1 MTADRDLQ
9 GVAIGAPVLTL
20 DGARLGTV
28 AAIQGRAFKVAVAL
42 QPDYWLSADAI
53 RATTDGQIT
62 LGVDKDHLTDYKV
75 EAPSSAS

>member
-1 MTADRDLQ
+1 
-9 GVAIGAPVLTL
+9 
-20 DGARLGTV
+20 
-28 AAIQGRAFKVAVAL
+28 VAVAL